1 MAARA
6 RRMECNPPLRPPIG
20 GAQIDVARAGPQK
33 QGMQL
38 AVGLD
43 IHAVPAAFIKMERH
57 AVLDGMARA
66 DIDIEAEL
74 LIGKRGAQDH
84 VFGIL
89 GVG

>member
-1 MAARA
+1 
-6 RRMECNPPLRPPIG
+6 
-20 GAQIDVARAGPQK
+20 
-33 QGMQL
+33 MQP

-57 AVLDGMARA
+57 AVLDAMARA
-66 DIDIEAEL
+66 DIDVEAEL
-74 LIGKRGAQDH
+74 PIGRRAAQDH

>member
-1 MAARA
+1 
-6 RRMECNPPLRPPIG
+6 
-20 GAQIDVARAGPQK
+20 
-33 QGMQL
+33 MQL
-38 AVGLD
+38 AGGLD

-66 DIDIEAEL
+66 DIDVEAEL
-74 LIGKRGAQDH
+74 LSGKHAAQDH